1 MTTTDINPS
10 AQQMWSTWC
19 ARRHSYKCV
28 PRSPHVDTPK
38 SNSTWRARGHSLK
51 IQRDELRG
59 TYVVARIDLHIS
71 TVAIPWQLP
80 HLLHNRNY
88 SKTRPLKLNS
98 FHIILSLYTGRI
110 HSFYYHHFFFFWHE
124 LLNYRLQFINTIW
137 NRKQITQG
145 RRGKERKGVHQLQK
159 RQLWHSSLENLSSI
173 SISPTLS
180 CFSSGR
186 FSQ

>member
-1 MTTTDINPS
+1 MTTTVINPS
-10 AQQMWSTWC
+10 ALQMCSTWC
-19 ARRHSYKCV
+19 TRRHSYKCV
-28 PRSPHVDTPK
+28 PRRAHVDTPT

-51 IQRDELRG
+51 IQRDALRG
-59 TYVVARIDLHIS
+59 TYVVARIDLQIS
-71 TVAIPWQLP
+71 IVAIPWQLP

-110 HSFYYHHFFFFWHE
+110 HSIYYHHFFFFWHE

-137 NRKQITQG
+137 KRKQITQG
-145 RRGKERKGVHQLQK
+145 KKGRERKGVHQLQI
-159 RQLWHSSLENLSSI
+159 RQLWHSSLENWSSF

-186 FSQ
+186 FSH